1 MPSGEL
7 LAVVIDGVSVWPY
20 FIAQAFIRMWLEIDT
35 LEFRGFL
42 IPSFLQNEEVLAN
55 NHHKRHWD
63 DHACKYSYGWS
74 NSASFCSE
82 DDKNTCICRSCQ
94 YNMCVKEEPI
104 SAERAFKNCMFNG
117 IKFVEMYFF
126 YTSMILICILF
137 VL

>member
-7 LAVVIDGVSVWPY
+7 LAVVIDGVSVWAY

-74 NSASFCSE
+74 YSASFCSE

-94 YNMCVKEEPI
+94 YNMCVKEEPLRIICLMELNLLRCIFLHFNDFNLYSFCPLI
-104 SAERAFKNCMFNG
+104 SL
-117 IKFVEMYFF
+117 V
-126 YTSMILICILF
+126 
-137 VL
+137 V